1 MCLEENIVLFLEM
14 CKRSQIDEKRNYMRS
29 KTSQVLVILF
39 IYFFYLS
46 FQLGQSCCLISD
58 VMEEFYC
65 SWKMGIL
72 WQSQSLISEVLY
84 PLPSPLNIF
93 FFFLLVVMMGAGV
106 KLEREMKFYNKYWMC
121 KNHQN
126 VRNILNWCFSS
137 WNSNRNLTFKNWH
150 PSLWF
155 VTVVIL
161 RMLWIRDIKT
171 RQVQKN
177 LNVWELL

>member
-93 FFFLLVVMMGAGV
+93 FFFFCWWWWWGRGLSWRGRWSFIINIECVRITKMSEIYSIDVFHLEILTETSHLKIGILLFDL
-106 KLEREMKFYNKYWMC
+106 KL
-121 KNHQN
+121 
-126 VRNILNWCFSS
+126 
-137 WNSNRNLTFKNWH
+137 
-150 PSLWF
+150 
-155 VTVVIL
+155 
-161 RMLWIRDIKT
+161 
-171 RQVQKN
+171 
-177 LNVWELL
+177 